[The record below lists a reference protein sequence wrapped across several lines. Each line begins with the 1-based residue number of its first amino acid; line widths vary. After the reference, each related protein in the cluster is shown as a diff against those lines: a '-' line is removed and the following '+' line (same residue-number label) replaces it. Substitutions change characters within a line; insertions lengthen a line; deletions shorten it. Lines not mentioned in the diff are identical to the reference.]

1 MLLTFYYEHTLC
13 ERDLTCVLFG
23 FQIFF
28 QEKFVKEFQE
38 SLPTDLKNLEKVLE
52 GNDGG
57 KGYFVGKKVC
67 THLDCINFLRLF
79 SSMILSFIHI

>member
-1 MLLTFYYEHTLC
+1 MIPCVKENN
-13 ERDLTCVLFG
+13 LTCELSG

-28 QEKFVKEFQE
+28 QEKFIKEFQE

-57 KGYFVGKKVC
+57 KGYFVGKKV
-67 THLDCINFLRLF
+67 HIPLDCILFRLF
-79 SSMILSFIHI
+79 AL